1 MLEISKDAALVYIF
15 AELNISNK
23 ETVRHLNISPA
34 AFRELKTNIGSPKEN
49 QSKKVDTERWDYL
62 IPLTHQDPVFIS
74 TFHEFVAMRKEIKK
88 PIISEIGVK
97 KLMNTLSGYTVE
109 EGIEALNT
117 SIAGGYQGVFPKK
130 KFGAQPQK
138 NESNFDVWNKE
149 NSRWRK
155 QKE

>member
-1 MLEISKDAALVYIF
+1 MIEKKEVLRLLEISKDAALIYIF

-109 EGIEALNT
+109 EGIEAGFVPAFFCCHYKLKSAILN
-117 SIAGGYQGVFPKK
+117 V
-130 KFGAQPQK
+130 
-138 NESNFDVWNKE
+138 KE
-149 NSRWRK
+149 TL
-155 QKE
+155 